1 MAEISLF
8 LRFGVAM
15 VIGILIGLQREY
27 AFDEPDRELVAG
39 VRTFALMG
47 LIGCGAGLV
56 ADTLGSPWPFVAI
69 IVVLGIFLAISYYVN
84 ASKGELGL
92 TTEFAAVLTIMVGA
106 LAYWDQL
113 VLAVALG
120 VTMAA
125 LLAIKLETR
134 QLARNITREDI
145 FATLKLAIVTAIFLP
160 ILPNQNFGPPPFDVF
175 NPYQIWLLVVFI
187 SGISFTGYLAIKI
200 LGARTGIGL
209 TGFLGGL
216 ASSTATTLSFTQ
228 RSQTNRDL
236 SKPFALAIVIAWT
249 VMFSRVLVEVAALN
263 IALVRLILF
272 PILLSVAAGA
282 IYCIYLYTTYQ
293 YPEGDDEEIEFSNPF
308 QLWPAIKFGLL
319 FAVILLISRA
329 AQVYFGNTGIYLSS
343 ILTGL
348 ADVDAIALS
357 IAELTQSPSGLDLTI
372 AARAIVFAAVSNTF
386 AKGGIVLLSGAR
398 PLRRA
403 ILPGYLL
410 MMATGLIT
418 AFLLI

>member
-236 SKPFALAIVIAWT
+236 SRPFALAIVIAWT